1 MINQLILSESLKE
14 QMVSDVW
21 DLIADEVGEFL
32 PLFVEQVV
40 DEHFTCLVNDEVA
53 DKIRHEISSSL
64 GDLAYN

>member
-1 MINQLILSESLKE
+1 MINQHILSESLKE
-14 QMVSDVW
+14 QMVSGVW

-40 DEHFTCLVNDEVA
+40 DEHFPCLVNEEVA
-53 DKIRHEISSSL
+53 DEIRNEISSAL